1 MPCLKQNNS
10 DMKPNF
16 FHRYLSSK
24 VLPIWTIL
32 LIDVF
37 IIVIAS
43 LLAYALRYDFR
54 SLFLE
59 SSSIEK
65 TIIWSVVVN
74 LIFFRVFRTYS
85 NVLRFSSF
93 IDIIRIFVALTVS
106 YVLLMLFS
114 VLVDD
119 NMPGMIAPVSVLFMA
134 YVSSF
139 AMMAC
144 SRVIVKTFFELI
156 NFDGRHSVNVFI
168 YGAKEAGVNIAK
180 ALRVNLRNHYRL
192 RGFIADEPELI
203 GKVMMGVKVYP
214 NDENI
219 IDVLNERN
227 TQTLII
233 SPAKMEE
240 LKKSD
245 MADRLLANNIKL
257 MTAPSLSDW
266 NAQTLN
272 KKQLKEIQIEDLLQR
287 DPIVIDIQ
295 KVASHLEGKRVMIT
309 GAAGSIGSE
318 IMRQVASFNPYK
330 LILIDQAE
338 TPLHDI
344 RLELQDRWRDIDAET
359 IVADISNAPRME
371 AIFKEFRPQYIFHA
385 AAYKHVPMMEDNVSE
400 AIQTNVYGTRTVAD
414 LAVKYGAEKFVMIST
429 DKAVNPTNVMGCS
442 KRICEIYVQ
451 SLAKKLQKQGGHVT
465 QFITTRFG
473 NVLGS
478 NGSVIPRFRDQIQR
492 GGPVTVTHPEIIRYF
507 MTIPE
512 ACRLV
517 LEAGSMGNGG
527 EIYIFDMGRPVKI
540 VDLAKRMISLSG
552 RTDVKIEF
560 TGLRH
565 GEKLYEELLNVKELT
580 KPTYHE
586 KIMIATVREYDYD
599 EVKDRIQH
607 LIDVSY
613 TYDQMKIVAAMKD
626 LVPEFISKN
635 SCFEVLD
642 KK

>member
-1 MPCLKQNNS
+1 
-10 DMKPNF
+10 MKHKI
-16 FHRYLSSK
+16 FHRYLSAK

-32 LIDVF
+32 LIDVL
-37 IIVIAS
+37 IIVVSS

-54 SLFLE
+54 SIFLE
-59 SSSIEK
+59 SSTIDK
-65 TIIWSVVVN
+65 TIVWTVIVN
-74 LIFFRVFRTYS
+74 LVFFRVFRTYS

-93 IDIIRIFVALTVS
+93 IDIMRIFVSLTVS
-106 YVLLMLFS
+106 YALLMISSVLLASYLDIR
-114 VLVDD
+114 L
-119 NMPGMIAPVSVLFMA
+119 APVSVLFMA
-134 YVSSF
+134 YIISF
-139 AMMAC
+139 AIMSC
-144 SRVIVKTFFELI
+144 SRIVVKMFYELL
-156 NFDGRHSVNVFI
+156 NFDGSHSANVFI

-203 GKVMMGVKVYP
+203 NKVMMGVKVFP
-214 NDENI
+214 NDESL
-219 IDVLNERN
+219 IDVLNDRDVH
-227 TQTLII
+227 TIII

-245 MADRLLANNIKL
+245 MADRLLAHNIKL
-257 MTAPSLSDW
+257 MTAPPLSEW
-266 NAQTLN
+266 SGQTLN
-272 KKQLKEIQIEDLLQR
+272 RTQLKEIQIEDLLQR
-287 DPIVIDIQ
+287 DPIEIDIH

-330 LILIDQAE
+330 LILVDQAE

-359 IVADISNAPRME
+359 IIADISNATRME
-371 AIFKEFRPQYIFHA
+371 DIFKEYQPQYIFHA

-400 AIQTNVYGTRTVAD
+400 SIQINVFGTRTLAD

-451 SLAKKLQKQGGHVT
+451 SLAKKLQEKGGHVT

-527 EIYIFDMGRPVKI
+527 EIYIFDMGKPVKI

-599 EVKDRIQH
+599 EVKQRIQK
-607 LIDVSY
+607 LIEVSY
-613 TYDQMKIVAAMKD
+613 TYDQMQIVAAMKD
-626 LVPEFISKN
+626 IVPEFISNN
-635 SCFEVLD
+635 SCFEALD
-642 KK
+642 KKPE

>member
-1 MPCLKQNNS
+1 
-10 DMKPNF
+10 MKHKF
-16 FHRYLSSK
+16 FHRYLSAK

-32 LIDVF
+32 LIDVL
-37 IIVIAS
+37 IIVVSS
-43 LLAYALRYDFR
+43 LLAYALRYDFQ
-54 SLFLE
+54 SIFLE
-59 SSSIEK
+59 SSTIDK
-65 TIIWSVVVN
+65 TIVWTVIVN
-74 LIFFRVFRTYS
+74 LVFFRVFRTYS

-93 IDIIRIFVALTVS
+93 IDIMRIFVSLTVS
-106 YVLLMLFS
+106 YSLLMISSVLLSSYMNVRL
-114 VLVDD
+114 
-119 NMPGMIAPVSVLFMA
+119 APVSVFFMA
-134 YVSSF
+134 YIISF
-139 AMMAC
+139 AMMSC
-144 SRVIVKTFFELI
+144 SRIVVKMFYELL
-156 NFDGRHSVNVFI
+156 NFDGSHSANVFI

-203 GKVMMGVKVYP
+203 NKVMMGVKVFP
-214 NDENI
+214 NDETL
-219 IDVLNERN
+219 IDVLSDRDVHAI
-227 TQTLII
+227 II

-240 LKKSD
+240 LKRSD
-245 MADRLLANNIKL
+245 MTDRLLAHNIKL
-257 MTAPSLSDW
+257 MTAPPLSEW
-266 NAQTLN
+266 SGQTLN
-272 KKQLKEIQIEDLLQR
+272 RTQLKEIQIEDLLQR
-287 DPIVIDIQ
+287 NPIEIDIH

-344 RLELQDRWRDIDAET
+344 RLELQDCWRDIDAET
-359 IVADISNAPRME
+359 IIADISNPTRME
-371 AIFKEFRPQYIFHA
+371 DIFREYRPQYIFHA

-400 AIQTNVYGTRTVAD
+400 SIQINVYGTRTIAD

-451 SLAKKLQKQGGHVT
+451 SLARKLQQNGGYVT

-527 EIYIFDMGRPVKI
+527 EIYIFDMGKPVKI

-552 RTDVKIEF
+552 CTDVKIEF

-580 KPTYHE
+580 KPTYHD

-599 EVKDRIQH
+599 EVKERIQK

-613 TYDQMKIVAAMKD
+613 TYDQMKIVSAMKD
-626 LVPEFISKN
+626 IVPEFISKN
-635 SCFEVLD
+635 SCFEALD
-642 KK
+642 KKLV

>member
-1 MPCLKQNNS
+1 
-10 DMKPNF
+10 MKHKI
-16 FHRYLSSK
+16 FHRYLSAK

-32 LIDVF
+32 LIDVL
-37 IIVIAS
+37 IIVVSS

-54 SLFLE
+54 SIFLE
-59 SSSIEK
+59 SSTIDK
-65 TIIWSVVVN
+65 TIVWTVIVN
-74 LIFFRVFRTYS
+74 LVFFRVFRTYS

-93 IDIIRIFVALTVS
+93 IDIMRIFVSLTVS
-106 YVLLMLFS
+106 YALLMISSVLLASYLDIR
-114 VLVDD
+114 L
-119 NMPGMIAPVSVLFMA
+119 APVSVLFMA
-134 YVSSF
+134 YIISF
-139 AMMAC
+139 AIMSC
-144 SRVIVKTFFELI
+144 SRIVVKMFYELL
-156 NFDGRHSVNVFI
+156 NFDGSHSANVFI

-180 ALRVNLRNHYRL
+180 SLRVNLRNHYRL

-203 GKVMMGVKVYP
+203 NKVMMGVKVFP
-214 NDENI
+214 NDESL
-219 IDVLNERN
+219 IDVLNDRDVH
-227 TQTLII
+227 TIII

-245 MADRLLANNIKL
+245 MADRLLAHNIKL
-257 MTAPSLSDW
+257 MTAPPLSEW
-266 NAQTLN
+266 SGQTLN
-272 KKQLKEIQIEDLLQR
+272 RTQLKEIQIEDLLQR
-287 DPIVIDIQ
+287 DPIEIDIH

-330 LILIDQAE
+330 LILVDQAE

-359 IVADISNAPRME
+359 IIADISNATRME
-371 AIFKEFRPQYIFHA
+371 DIFKEYQPQYIFHA

-400 AIQTNVYGTRTVAD
+400 SIQINVFGTRTLAD

-451 SLAKKLQKQGGHVT
+451 SLAKKLQEKGGHVT

-527 EIYIFDMGRPVKI
+527 EIYIFDMGKPVKI

-599 EVKDRIQH
+599 EVKQRIQK
-607 LIDVSY
+607 LIEVSY
-613 TYDQMKIVAAMKD
+613 TYDQMQIVAAMKD
-626 LVPEFISKN
+626 IVPEFISKN
-635 SCFEVLD
+635 SCFEALD
-642 KK
+642 KKPE

>member
-114 VLVDD
+114 VLVND

-272 KKQLKEIQIEDLLQR
+272 KNQLKEIQIEDLLQR

>member
-1 MPCLKQNNS
+1 
-10 DMKPNF
+10 MKHKI
-16 FHRYLSSK
+16 FHRYLSAK

-32 LIDVF
+32 LIDVL
-37 IIVIAS
+37 IIVVSS

-54 SLFLE
+54 SIFLE
-59 SSSIEK
+59 SSTIDK
-65 TIIWSVVVN
+65 TIVWTVIVN
-74 LIFFRVFRTYS
+74 LVFFRVFRTYS

-93 IDIIRIFVALTVS
+93 IDIMRIFVSLTVS
-106 YVLLMLFS
+106 YALLMISSVLLASYLDIR
-114 VLVDD
+114 L
-119 NMPGMIAPVSVLFMA
+119 APVSVLFMA
-134 YVSSF
+134 YIISF
-139 AMMAC
+139 AIMSC
-144 SRVIVKTFFELI
+144 SRIVVKMFYELL
-156 NFDGRHSVNVFI
+156 NFDGSHSANVFI

-203 GKVMMGVKVYP
+203 NKVMMGVKVFP
-214 NDENI
+214 NDESL
-219 IDVLNERN
+219 IDVLNDRDVH
-227 TQTLII
+227 TIII

-245 MADRLLANNIKL
+245 MADRLLAHNIKL
-257 MTAPSLSDW
+257 MTAPPLSEW
-266 NAQTLN
+266 SGQTLN
-272 KKQLKEIQIEDLLQR
+272 RTQLKEIQIEDLLQR
-287 DPIVIDIQ
+287 DPIEIDIH
-295 KVASHLEGKRVMIT
+295 KVASHLEGKRIMIT

-330 LILIDQAE
+330 LILVDQAE

-359 IVADISNAPRME
+359 IIADISNATRME
-371 AIFKEFRPQYIFHA
+371 DIFKEYQPQYIFHA

-400 AIQTNVYGTRTVAD
+400 SIQINVFGTRTLAD

-451 SLAKKLQKQGGHVT
+451 SLAKKLQEKGGHVT

-527 EIYIFDMGRPVKI
+527 EIYIFDMGKPVKI

-599 EVKDRIQH
+599 EVKQRIQK
-607 LIDVSY
+607 LIEVSY
-613 TYDQMKIVAAMKD
+613 TYDQMQIVAAMKD
-626 LVPEFISKN
+626 IVPEFISKS
-635 SCFEVLD
+635 SCFEALD
-642 KK
+642 KKPE